1 MRAINT
7 GNIYRIYDNS
17 MKTYDSLPARAY
29 TVCFDKQT
37 GFYLEGYSDIEIK
50 EKTYGVHESKVTK
63 VLNAFKQFNRNLG
76 VILSGDK
83 GIGKSL
89 FSKMLAKSAIEQG
102 IPLLV
107 VNTYYP
113 GIADYLDSIE
123 QEVMILFDEFD
134 KTFVSKEQG
143 PSPQAEMLTL
153 FDGIAQGK
161 KLFVVTCNNLRG
173 LNDYL
178 VNRPGRF
185 HYHFAFNYPTDAEIT
200 EYLQDKLQEQ
210 YYKEITK
217 VISFAHKINLNYDC
231 LRAIAF
237 ELNNGDTFEEAIKDL
252 NILHIESE
260 RYDLTLYF
268 TNGESMK
275 MRNIYL
281 DMFSEDEVS
290 IDFEDSK
297 TYDEIIECAFV
308 PADNIYEFNRG
319 GIIIRGEDLKVKIAE
334 YYKTSED
341 ENDKALY
348 AKYSQMKADYLLIR
362 RQKEKSIHY
371 TV

>member
-237 ELNNGDTFEEAIKDL
+237 ELNCGDPFEEVIKDL
-252 NILHIESE
+252 NILRVEND

-268 TNGESMK
+268 TNGESLRVK
-275 MRNIYL
+275 NIYL
-281 DMFSEDEVS
+281 DMFSEEEVE
-290 IDFEDSK
+290 IDFEDTK
-297 TYDEIIECAFV
+297 TYDTVFELEFA
-308 PADNIYEFNRG
+308 PADNTYNFDRG
-319 GIIIRGEDLKVKIAE
+319 GVIVKAEFLKYKVCE
-334 YYKTSED
+334 YLAKSDSE
-341 ENDKALY
+341 EYKALY
-348 AKYSQMKADYLLIR
+348 TKYTEMKPDYLLIR
-362 RQKEKSIHY
+362 KQREKNIHY
-371 TV
+371 LV